1 MCSPQNMHNHNQGYI
16 YSVIKK
22 LKDFF
27 MAIAEGELAVES
39 ERQRLAHNIEFD
51 LFSSFKRI
59 DRNCDGLIDSYD
71 LNTFMHENQ
80 RN

>member
-1 MCSPQNMHNHNQGYI
+1 
-16 YSVIKK
+16 
-22 LKDFF
+22 